1 VAEYHLLTT
10 WHIEA
15 PLAKVYAAI
24 ESSLSWPEWWTSV
37 KDVEELVVGRADGAG
52 NVRRYAWQGKLP
64 YRVVFDVRA
73 TRIEPRVCI
82 EGTATGDLEGI
93 GHWDFSS
100 QGEVSTVTYEW
111 HVRSNRW
118 WMNLV
123 APIARSIF
131 VHNHTQI
138 MTQGGRALARLL
150 KAPLV
155 AQENVDLMAKVDV
168 PAVHRGLALKKND
181 VTSGR
186 QGV

>member
-1 VAEYHLLTT
+1 MAEYHLLTT
-10 WHIEA
+10 WHFEA
-15 PLAKVYAAI
+15 PLAEVYAAI
-24 ESSLSWPEWWTSV
+24 ESTLSWPEWWRSV
-37 KDVEELVVGRADGAG
+37 KDVEELVAGRADGVG
-52 NVRRYAWQGKLP
+52 NVRRYVWQGKLP

-93 GHWDFSS
+93 GHWSFSS
-100 QGEVSTVTYEW
+100 QGGVSIVTYEW

-123 APIARSIF
+123 APVARSIF
-131 VHNHTQI
+131 IRNHTQI

-155 AQENVDLMAKVDV
+155 AQENVDLMAKVVV
-168 PAVHRGLALKKND
+168 PAVNRRQALRN
-181 VTSGR
+181 SSM
-186 QGV
+186 